1 VKADKPSLTLK
12 SVARR
17 VPVLKNPRDGSQ
29 LETGGVSGVSASLS
43 SVVES
48 ATAAAG
54 SAKSAGSHV
63 GVWRL
68 REEVALVA
76 VVGGMNIAGAL
87 VL

>member
-1 VKADKPSLTLK
+1 M
-12 SVARR
+12 
-17 VPVLKNPRDGSQ
+17 
-29 LETGGVSGVSASLS
+29 SASLS

-76 VVGGMNIAGAL
+76 VVGGMIAGAL